1 MNIHHPVF
9 IGRDQHRRHD
19 FHVPGQEHEI
29 HFVLLQ
35 HLKDRLYRRPRDY
48 PDGLQRLRIQ
58 PHGGR
63 AMLSR
68 PLQPAGILL
77 IAEHD
82 RDLSRQRPRLNRV
95 DDRLKIRTSAGN
107 QYAEAHQAR

>member
-1 MNIHHPVF
+1 
-9 IGRDQHRRHD
+9 
-19 FHVPGQEHEI
+19 
-29 HFVLLQ
+29 
-35 HLKDRLYRRPRDY
+35 
-48 PDGLQRLRIQ
+48 
-58 PHGGR
+58 
-63 AMLSR
+63 MLSR